1 MPLLRSRAAVRRAR
15 WGFLK
20 VFFTV
25 MGLLAVLF
33 ALLLVVR
40 LVVG

>member
-1 MPLLRSRAAVRRAR
+1 MPLLRSKAAVRLAR

-25 MGLLAVLF
+25 AGVLAALF
-33 ALLLVVR
+33 GALLLVRV
-40 LVVG
+40 VVG